1 MDLIERENTFTMKE
15 FAASINAFL
24 EFRKYDILQ
33 DKGKISNILA
43 QIEEQEQSEY
53 SDDDSEDIGLGI
65 DDKIDESLIATN

>member
-33 DKGKISNILA
+33 DKGKISNKTAKEKAL
-43 QIEEQEQSEY
+43 SEY
-53 SDDDSEDIGLGI
+53 TEFNKTKKITSDF
-65 DDKIDESLIATN
+65 DKEVNRMLKANN